1 MAKDYEITYCTME
14 CLEQTINIL
23 KEISKDYDWE
33 NETEYIRTIYML
45 STLGYVL
52 SNDEYKDEM
61 LMFFKVLGKKL
72 KENNEIIKEAKYY
85 ANVTKSS

>member
-1 MAKDYEITYCTME
+1 MSKVNEITYCTTE

-23 KEISKDYDWE
+23 KEISKDYEWE

-52 SNDEYKDEM
+52 SNNEYKDEM
-61 LMFFKVLGKKL
+61 IMFFKLIGRKL
-72 KENNEIIKEAKYY
+72 KENNQIIKEAKFY
-85 ANVTKSS
+85 ANIT

>member
-1 MAKDYEITYCTME
+1 MSKEYEITYCTAE

-23 KEISKDYDWE
+23 KDISKDYEWE

-61 LMFFKVLGKKL
+61 VMFFKLLGKKL
-72 KENNEIIKEAKYY
+72 KESNEIIKQAKYY
-85 ANVTKSS
+85 ANVT

>member
-1 MAKDYEITYCTME
+1 MSKQYEITYCTAE

-23 KEISKDYDWE
+23 KEISKDYEWE

-61 LMFFKVLGKKL
+61 VMFFKLLGKKL
-72 KENNEIIKEAKYY
+72 KESNEIIKEAKYY
-85 ANVTKSS
+85 ANIT

>member
-1 MAKDYEITYCTME
+1 MSKQYEITYCTAE

-23 KEISKDYDWE
+23 KEISKDYEWE

-61 LMFFKVLGKKL
+61 VMFFKLLGKKL
-72 KENNEIIKEAKYY
+72 KESNEIIKETKYY
-85 ANVTKSS
+85 ANIT

>member
-1 MAKDYEITYCTME
+1 MSKEYEITYCTAE

-23 KEISKDYDWE
+23 KEISKDYEWE

-61 LMFFKVLGKKL
+61 VMFFKLLGKKL
-72 KENNEIIKEAKYY
+72 RESNEIIKQAKYY
-85 ANVTKSS
+85 ANVT

>member
-1 MAKDYEITYCTME
+1 MSKEYEITYCTAE

-23 KEISKDYDWE
+23 KQISKDYEWE

-61 LMFFKVLGKKL
+61 VMFFKLLGKKL
-72 KENNEIIKEAKYY
+72 KESNEIIKQAKYY
-85 ANVTKSS
+85 ANLT

>member
-1 MAKDYEITYCTME
+1 MSKEYEITYCTAE

-23 KEISKDYDWE
+23 KEISKDYEWE

-61 LMFFKVLGKKL
+61 VMFFKLLGKKL
-72 KENNEIIKEAKYY
+72 NESNEIIKEAKYY
-85 ANVTKSS
+85 ANIT

>member
-1 MAKDYEITYCTME
+1 MSKEYEITYCTAE

-23 KEISKDYDWE
+23 KEISKDYEWE

-61 LMFFKVLGKKL
+61 VMFFKLLGKKL
-72 KENNEIIKEAKYY
+72 KENNEIIKQAKYY
-85 ANVTKSS
+85 ANIT

>member
-1 MAKDYEITYCTME
+1 MSKEYEITYCTAE

-23 KEISKDYDWE
+23 KEISKDYEWE

-61 LMFFKVLGKKL
+61 VMFFKLLGKKL
-72 KENNEIIKEAKYY
+72 KESNEIIKQAKYY
-85 ANVTKSS
+85 ANLT

>member
-1 MAKDYEITYCTME
+1 MSKKYEITYCTAE

-23 KEISKDYDWE
+23 KDISKDYEWE

-61 LMFFKVLGKKL
+61 VMFFKLLGKKL
-72 KENNEIIKEAKYY
+72 KESNEIIKQAKYY
-85 ANVTKSS
+85 ADVT